1 MNVYAKLS
9 RAAFNHP
16 RCNTKGKGLM
26 IEVHM
31 PDELAEDEEAY
42 ERIMSLVGKRLRD
55 NLKDGVFKGTVKY
68 FTLD

>member
-1 MNVYAKLS
+1 
-9 RAAFNHP
+9 
-16 RCNTKGKGLM
+16 
-26 IEVHM
+26 M